1 MGMEDR
7 ILQLQQQIAD
17 MEKQIDAAAKEIEV
31 KDRCLAELREH
42 RTEFMNLLNNAEI
55 AALHVDNQLRIQK
68 MTPAMEKGS
77 KVDVSDI
84 GRLIT
89 EVTLLDDYEEL
100 AENVK
105 KCIELGDTIEHEI
118 QRDGMTLML
127 RFCPYCI
134 NDGEK
139 NGVLVLL
146 YDITKK
152 MDAVRLELQLLLN
165 NIPGAVVKMRYNGGL
180 IVEYAN
186 DTLYDLMKLDKQEF
200 KERYDNHYE
209 WRIYERDW
217 KKLQEKINA
226 GIKNKERVSME
237 YRVNSG
243 NDTQEWRAIQASILE
258 ERGGTPILQCVI
270 SDITTEKLVRLELEK
285 ERKKL
290 GAVLRMSGDRMFE
303 YDIAKDYMTYTSPGE
318 GLLFSEQI
326 TENYTKNLSQ
336 IVWKEDE
343 DARQELVNALRSGKE
358 NIRVEFRRKDQDGEY
373 HWVLVTGQTIYNKE
387 HKPERVLG
395 KIHNID
401 ERKRKEVELRDKS
414 QKDSLTGLYNH
425 MTAKQMVMEKVQNFS
440 GGKKDYLIVCDI
452 DNFKAVND
460 TNGHMYGDAVLCSFA
475 EKMSQLLPDAIKGR
489 IGGDEFMAYVENVDR
504 ETLQEKLVLLNR
516 FMSDRFDDDKASMHI
531 SCSLGAAVVNGSVRN
546 FDTLFQWADYALY
559 SVKNYGKGSYF
570 IIDVK
575 ENMTTPMKS
584 YLEGDSNQDM
594 YVRRET
600 LIRNDDELVLFCV
613 ELLENV
619 PNITSALKMI
629 CERTCNFFDLDDMVC
644 VEHHGAQNEILYQWS
659 KKEKTEYTRR
669 MHNAGIY
676 EWDLL
681 LPKTD
686 EKGVAIYSEEAYKR
700 VEMEEA
706 KTAMLVL
713 SKEIKDYQGSIVFT
727 DRRKD
732 RDWGRE
738 KDTLQRIAYQVFLHL
753 RTRRHAEQEQKE
765 MDRKI
770 NYDTLTGLPVYNRFV
785 QMAEKYLQKY
795 QRTSLFCVYS
805 DFSNFQYFNEVYGYG
820 AGDKVLNDYAKA
832 VQEEYSEN
840 GLFCRVTSDHFLGI
854 IQADNLAQAL
864 EGYRSFTQR
873 FCTKT
878 NAKYGQCNLVI
889 AAGIYEVKKGDNNVA
904 AMMDNANEAR
914 KKCKAQ
920 KVDTSVEVYTEEVKQ
935 QTESIKAIE
944 TNMVQAYNNK
954 EFFAYLQPKV
964 SLKTGKIVGAEAL
977 VRWIRPDGTKMMPGD
992 FVDIFERTGFVT
1004 KMDFA
1009 ILERVMEYLREAL
1022 SEGEEVVPI
1031 SVNFSRRHNELEGF
1045 VPSILNQ
1052 LEAYEVPNSLLEVE
1066 LTESVFMSDLNSLN
1080 RNLKSLR
1087 ACGIE
1092 ISVDDFGSGYSS
1104 LNLLSR
1110 VTVDTIKL
1118 DKQFLD
1124 TTLNATQEET
1134 ALTVIKYLIKMLK
1147 HLGFKVL
1154 AEGVE
1159 TEEQLEM
1166 LKKADCD
1173 FVQGYYYAKPMPI
1186 PEFREF
1192 LKKFNGE
1199 K

>member
-17 MEKQIDAAAKEIEV
+17 MEKQIVAATKELEV
-31 KDRCLAELREH
+31 KDKSLEELREH

-55 AALHVDNQLRIQK
+55 AALHVDNELRIRK
-68 MTPAMEKGS
+68 MTPVMVKCS
-77 KVDVSDI
+77 KIKVSDI

-89 EVTLLDDYEEL
+89 EVTLLDDYDDL
-100 AENVK
+100 AEGVK
-105 KCIELGDTIEHEI
+105 KCIEIGDTIEHEI
-118 QRDGMTLML
+118 QREGVTLIL

-134 NDGEK
+134 DDGEK
-139 NGVLVLL
+139 DGVLVLL

-152 MDAVRLELQLLLN
+152 MDAVRLEQQLLIN
-165 NIPGAVVKMRYNGGL
+165 NIPGAVVKMRFEDGL

-186 DTLYDLMKLDKQEF
+186 DTLYELMKLDKQEF
-200 KERYDNHYE
+200 KERYNNRYE

-217 KKLQEKINA
+217 EKLQKKINEA
-226 GIKNKERVSME
+226 IENKERVSME
-237 YRVNSG
+237 YRVKNED
-243 NDTQEWRAIQASILE
+243 NTQEWRAIQASILE

-270 SDITTEKLVRLELEK
+270 SDITAEKLARLELEK
-285 ERKKL
+285 EREKL
-290 GAVLRMSGDRMFE
+290 EAVVRMSGDRIFE
-303 YDIAKDYMTYTSPGE
+303 YDIEKDYMTYTSPGE
-318 GLLFSEQI
+318 GLLFSNQI
-326 TENYTKNLSQ
+326 RENYTANLSK
-336 IVWKEDE
+336 IVWKEDK
-343 DARQELVNALRSGKE
+343 DARHELVNALRSGKE
-358 NIRVEFRRKDQDGEY
+358 NFKVELRRKGADGEY
-373 HWVLVTGQTIYNKE
+373 HWVLITGQTIYDKE

-401 ERKRKEVELRDKS
+401 EQKRRESELRDKS

-425 MTAKQMVMEKVQNFS
+425 MTAKQMVMEKLANF
-440 GGKKDYLIVCDI
+440 GNKKAYLIVCDV
-452 DNFKAVND
+452 DNFKMVND
-460 TNGHMYGDAVLCSFA
+460 TNGHMFGDAVLCSFS
-475 EKMSQLLPDAIKGR
+475 EKLSQVLPDAIKGR
-489 IGGDEFMAYVENVDR
+489 IGGDEFMVYVEDIDR
-504 ETLQEKLVLLNR
+504 ETLQKQMVLLNR

-531 SCSLGAAVVNGSVRN
+531 SCSLGVAVVNGSVRD

-559 SVKNYGKGSYF
+559 SVKNYGKGSHF

-575 ENMTTPMKS
+575 ENMAAPMKS
-584 YLEGDSNQDM
+584 YLEGDSNRDM

-644 VEHHGAQNEILYQWS
+644 VEHHGVQNEILYQWS
-659 KKEKTEYTRR
+659 KKEKREYTQR

-686 EKGVAIYSEEAYKR
+686 EKGVVLYKEEAYKR
-700 VEMEEA
+700 IEMEEA

-713 SKEIKDYQGSIVFT
+713 SKEMKDYQGSIVFT

-732 RDWGRE
+732 RDWERE

-753 RTRRHAEQEQKE
+753 RSRRNAEKEQRE

-770 NYDTLTGLPVYNRFV
+770 NYDSLTGLPVYNLFV
-785 QMAEKYLQKY
+785 QMAEKYIQKHCGAVW
-795 QRTSLFCVYS
+795 FCVYS

-820 AGDKVLNDYAKA
+820 AGDQVLGNYAREL
-832 VQEEYSEN
+832 QEEYSEN

-854 IQADNLAQAL
+854 IKADSLAQAL
-864 EGYRSFTQR
+864 ESYRSFTQR
-873 FCTKT
+873 FCVKT
-878 NAKYGQCNLVI
+878 NAKYGQCNMVI
-889 AAGIYEVKKGDNNVA
+889 ATGMYEVKKGDKNVA

-914 KKCKAQ
+914 KKCKSQ
-920 KVDTSVEVYTEEVKQ
+920 KVITSVEVYTEEVKQ
-935 QTESIKAIE
+935 QTESTKAIE
-944 TNMVQAYNNK
+944 ANMVQAYNNK

-964 SLKTGKIVGAEAL
+964 SLKTGKIIGAEAL
-977 VRWIRPDGTKMMPGD
+977 VRWIRPDGTRMMPGD

-1009 ILERVMEYLREAL
+1009 VLERVVEYLQEAL
-1022 SEGEEVVPI
+1022 AAGEEVVPI
-1031 SVNFSRRHNELEGF
+1031 SVNFSRRHNEFEGF
-1045 VPSILNQ
+1045 VPSILKQ
-1052 LEAYEVPNSLLEVE
+1052 LESYEVPNSLLEVE
-1066 LTESVFMSDLNSLN
+1066 LTESVFMSDLSSLSM
-1080 RNLKSLR
+1080 NLKKLR
-1087 ACGIE
+1087 EFGIE

-1124 TTLNATQEET
+1124 TTLNAAQEET

-1159 TEEQLEM
+1159 TKEQMEM

-1192 LKKFNGE
+1192 LKNFNGE
-1199 K
+1199 KK